1 MEAIRKILSNVDDSV
16 QCEQQGG
23 IFPHLLKPQV
33 DRSSSSFFFFLLSSF
48 LFSSV
53 STLQQVFLFS
63 KEIQRH
69 PDLSHFIPLLNCV
82 SEIIPIKNNATI

>member
-33 DRSSSSFFFFLLSSF
+33 DRSSSSFFFFFLSSSSF
-48 LFSSV
+48 QVSPLFSR
-53 STLQQVFLFS
+53 FS
-63 KEIQRH
+63 CFQKKFRDI
-69 PDLSHFIPLLNCV
+69 LIYLISYLC
-82 SEIIPIKNNATI
+82 

>member
-1 MEAIRKILSNVDDSV
+1 MRATRRDIPTFAQTAGRPLIL
-16 QCEQQGG
+16 
-23 IFPHLLKPQV
+23 LL
-33 DRSSSSFFFFLLSSF
+33 LLLLVLL

>member
-1 MEAIRKILSNVDDSV
+1 MRATRRDIPTFAQTAGRPLIL
-16 QCEQQGG
+16 
-23 IFPHLLKPQV
+23 LL
-33 DRSSSSFFFFLLSSF
+33 LLLLLVLL

-69 PDLSHFIPLLNCV
+69 PDLTHFIPVLNCV

>member
-1 MEAIRKILSNVDDSV
+1 MRATRRDIPTFAQTAGRPLIL
-16 QCEQQGG
+16 
-23 IFPHLLKPQV
+23 LL
-33 DRSSSSFFFFLLSSF
+33 LLLLVLL

-69 PDLSHFIPLLNCV
+69 PDLTHFIPVLNCV